1 VIAAGPPPGK
11 VGRPARIDRTAI
23 AQAVLDLGLDGI
35 SMKAVADH
43 LGVSVAGLY
52 HHVHNRRE
60 LLVLAAEHSLALLPA
75 PRDTGQHWDEWLR
88 EWARH
93 VYASYVEEPEILVQ
107 FMSGALRW
115 ESMVDVVDSV
125 IRVLGRA
132 GFAPADAVAAF
143 GTVAQCAVGAAV
155 QQIRERGAASEGRS
169 TLAELHRMTAS
180 RPADELTGLR
190 ALLALPPVRYGAD
203 FEDHLT
209 TVLVGIAVRR
219 GEDWQ
224 PVLERATVAAGAG
237 RAATGGAATMRSA

>member
-1 VIAAGPPPGK
+1 MTAASPPPGK
-11 VGRPARIDRTAI
+11 VGRPARIDRRAI
-23 AQAVLDLGLDGI
+23 AEAVLELGLDGI

-60 LLVLAAEHSLALLPA
+60 LLVLAAEHSLSRLPA
-75 PRDTGQHWDEWLR
+75 PADTGQHWDEWLR

-93 VYASYVEEPEILVQ
+93 VHASYVEEPEILVQ

-132 GFAPADAVAAF
+132 GFAPADAVGAF

-155 QQIRERGAASEGRS
+155 QEIRERGAASEGRS
-169 TLAELHRMTAS
+169 TLAELHRMVAS
-180 RPADELTGLR
+180 RPAEELTGLR
-190 ALLALPPVRYGAD
+190 ALLELPPIRYGGG

-209 TVLVGIAVRR
+209 TVMVGIAVRR
-219 GEDWQ
+219 GEDWA
-224 PVLERATVAAGAG
+224 PVLARASVAVHDATAAPGHAAG
-237 RAATGGAATMRSA
+237 TISA